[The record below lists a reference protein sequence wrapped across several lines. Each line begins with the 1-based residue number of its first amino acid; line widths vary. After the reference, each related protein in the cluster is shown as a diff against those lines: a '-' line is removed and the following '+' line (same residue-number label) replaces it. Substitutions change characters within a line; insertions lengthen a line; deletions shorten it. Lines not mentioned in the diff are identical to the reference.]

1 MPQPPEGLPPDPFPP
16 KHLSSAARLS
26 AFLTAVFP
34 ALSLCL
40 ACEGLKILALITLP
54 DSLMFSSVLA
64 SNPGAPRG
72 PFACSPPSP
81 SSLHPPGHWA
91 GSQRTSLC
99 SPCRHLPPAP
109 RPFSAHRPSLFC
121 CPVLLSFTLFC
132 HCYLTLLTSKPSLP
146 AWVQHSKN
154 GRGVAIPHHGVLG
167 SQAPEK

>member
-1 MPQPPEGLPPDPFPP
+1 MPQPPEGPPPDPFPP

-109 RPFSAHRPSLFC
+109 QTIQCPQAIPF
-121 CPVLLSFTLFC
+121 LLSCSAVFHSILPLLSDIAHVQAFPPCLGPTLKEWPWRC
-132 HCYLTLLTSKPSLP
+132 NP
-146 AWVQHSKN
+146 AP
-154 GRGVAIPHHGVLG
+154 RCLG
-167 SQAPEK
+167 ITGT